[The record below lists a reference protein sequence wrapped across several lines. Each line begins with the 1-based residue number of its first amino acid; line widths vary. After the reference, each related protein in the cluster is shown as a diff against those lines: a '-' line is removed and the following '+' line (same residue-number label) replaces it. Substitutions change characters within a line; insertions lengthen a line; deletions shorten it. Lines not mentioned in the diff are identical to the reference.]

1 MVQTIKNDPEVER
14 FAPLVTSQFKVINN
28 EGIEENMTVQTGDF
42 SIFPLEY
49 MNGDAPKN
57 ETEIALSYLNSKELE
72 KNVGD
77 KLELVVNGKKQEML
91 VSGVYQDITNGG
103 RTAKASMP
111 FHFDTA
117 LWYEVSVNV
126 KPHVNLAEKMNE
138 YTTMF
143 TAAKVTD
150 INDYLYQTFGNT
162 IKQLKFFSM
171 LITITTIFIAGLITS
186 LFLKM
191 LIAKDESQLLIM
203 MRIGFS
209 IRNLKIQYMI
219 KMVFIL
225 GIGIVIGTIISNLIG
240 EPVVSAILSFIGVSH
255 MQFVI
260 DPMKAYLLIPFLLG
274 IVVFITTFFSITS
287 LKKLSAIGQSF

>member
-1 MVQTIKNDPEVER
+1 CSSD
-14 FAPLVTSQFKVINN
+14 L
-28 EGIEENMTVQTGDF
+28 
-42 SIFPLEY
+42 
-49 MNGDAPKN
+49 
-57 ETEIALSYLNSKELE
+57 
-72 KNVGD
+72 
-77 KLELVVNGKKQEML
+77 
-91 VSGVYQDITNGG
+91 
-103 RTAKASMP
+103 
-111 FHFDTA
+111 
-117 LWYEVSVNV
+117 
-126 KPHVNLAEKMNE
+126 
-138 YTTMF
+138 
-143 TAAKVTD
+143 
-150 INDYLYQTFGNT
+150 
-162 IKQLKFFSM
+162 

-287 LKKLSAIGQSF
+287 LKKL